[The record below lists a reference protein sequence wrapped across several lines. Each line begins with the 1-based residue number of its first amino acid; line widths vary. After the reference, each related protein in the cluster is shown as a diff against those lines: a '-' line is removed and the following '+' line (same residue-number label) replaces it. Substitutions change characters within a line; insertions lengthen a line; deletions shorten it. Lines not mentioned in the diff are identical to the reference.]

1 MLFHRSC
8 CVVKTSFIEQREDSW
23 QTHLQ
28 QISPFLVVGV
38 DVWWSYTSN
47 GFLFHDGDTD
57 PANPGDAFSLMHHRY
72 HSVVDVEHRRDT
84 CWNRIVNEKT
94 VIPAHSIKL
103 YDPDGNKTG
112 RLLYGD
118 HTVTLECTSTN
129 PLDTS
134 ESEAF
139 HNPETP
145 ITLTSEGPVCS
156 ADTLSMGHE
165 DNETSTAN
173 MCAVDTPS
181 TEHEDSET
189 LRSTANTYPLM
200 AEMCSNTQSKS
211 SYINLDLE
219 EHNEGLKTSVGNYIK
234 HLLGSDDDLIRF
246 DDLRFKLKEAKRA
259 GNHLYIKTSVS
270 EYEELVSKFKA
281 KIRMVQSE
289 CVAKLEQKYFQQNGR
304 LPAKTRGSHY
314 YNILK
319 ERNVATAIL
328 RGI

>member
-1 MLFHRSC
+1 M
-8 CVVKTSFIEQREDSW
+8 
-23 QTHLQ
+23 
-28 QISPFLVVGV
+28 
-38 DVWWSYTSN
+38 
-47 GFLFHDGDTD
+47 
-57 PANPGDAFSLMHHRY
+57 
-72 HSVVDVEHRRDT
+72 
-84 CWNRIVNEKT
+84 
-94 VIPAHSIKL
+94 

-139 HNPETP
+139 HNPEIP

-165 DNETSTAN
+165 DSETSTAN

-259 GNHLYIKTSVS
+259 GNRLYIKTSIS
-270 EYEELVSKFKA
+270 E
-281 KIRMVQSE
+281 SE
-289 CVAKLEQKYFQQNGR
+289 CVAKLKELEQKYFQQNGR